1 MKVSHIVGK
10 KILLTRLVPGIVVV
24 AVTVGSALL
33 VSNGL
38 ASAAPSPGTLGF
50 ITLDKP
56 EGTNL
61 TAINSTTSGP
71 CPETSNR
78 ADLQVVGPIGVPANQ
93 QVFPPSNPFTAV
105 APIDTQFSTTDP
117 FKQFWR
123 VTFQDAVVE
132 RGLTAVPTGEYD
144 YTTSCLPRFG
154 SNNFGTF
161 TGGLTF
167 DTPTHYSAFPNGTPT
182 PTPTPVM
189 PTPTPTP
196 VMPTPTPTP
205 VTPTPTPTPV
215 TPTPTPTPVTPTPVP
230 GATATATKL
239 NVLRIG
245 LPFGLGGFII
255 PLTNVA
261 PNAAGT
267 IQLKDGFTNVGG
279 PVPVAGGFAFGGFFV
294 LPAGSHSLTAEFTPA
309 DPATFTPS
317 TSNTVRFRFR
327 GIV

>member
-78 ADLQVVGPIGVPANQ
+78 ADLQVVGPIGVPASQ

-132 RGLTAVPTGEYD
+132 RG
-144 YTTSCLPRFG
+144 
-154 SNNFGTF
+154 
-161 TGGLTF
+161 
-167 DTPTHYSAFPNGTPT
+167 
-182 PTPTPVM
+182 
-189 PTPTPTP
+189 
-196 VMPTPTPTP
+196 
-205 VTPTPTPTPV
+205 
-215 TPTPTPTPVTPTPVP
+215 
-230 GATATATKL
+230 
-239 NVLRIG
+239 
-245 LPFGLGGFII
+245 
-255 PLTNVA
+255 
-261 PNAAGT
+261 
-267 IQLKDGFTNVGG
+267 
-279 PVPVAGGFAFGGFFV
+279 
-294 LPAGSHSLTAEFTPA
+294 
-309 DPATFTPS
+309 
-317 TSNTVRFRFR
+317 
-327 GIV
+327 